1 MAAATDPLPDLLIAI
16 PAVILLC
23 KVGARLVRG
32 AGQPPVVG
40 EIAVGLLL
48 GPSFLGWLWPGAQA
62 WLFPPSSLPYLG
74 LLGNLGLLIFMFLVG
89 HEIQLGSLKAQ
100 SGTAALVSMVSVA
113 LPLGL
118 GTLLALGMYDS
129 FAPEGVDQL
138 PFVLFIAVAMSITA
152 FPVMARILA
161 DRGMYRT
168 RVGVL
173 ALACAAFDDV
183 TAWCLLAA
191 VVAVSAAGSPM
202 EAVTT
207 ALFAIGFALFMFGVL
222 RPVLARLTARAE
234 RTSTDS
240 LVLVLLFSGL
250 CLSALATDL
259 IGVHALF
266 GAFIFGA
273 VTPRGSRVIEFQ
285 AARLRAFSVPVLL
298 PLFFVTTGLRADVS
312 LLAADPVQW
321 LWAGAVLAV
330 AVLAKWGGGTGAAR
344 LSGQSWRDAMSI
356 GALMNC
362 RGLTELIVLNVGL
375 GLGVIGQDLFTILV
389 LMALITTA
397 ATSPALNLIRKGM
410 PEEEPEV
417 ERRPA
422 DEAADDLRQPDVSR
436 QSGGSPDAVGAR
448 AGGAGPA
455 S

>member
-1 MAAATDPLPDLLIAI
+1 MAIAAAAAAATDPLPDLLIAV

-23 KVGARLVRG
+23 ALGARLVRR
-32 AGQPPVVG
+32 AGQPAVVG

-48 GPSFLGWLWPGAQA
+48 GPSFLGWLWPGAQE
-62 WLFPPSSLPYLG
+62 WLLPASCLPYLG

-89 HEIQLGSLKAQ
+89 QELRIGSLRAQ
-100 SGTAALVSMVSVA
+100 SSTAAAVSMTSIA

-129 FAPEGVDQL
+129 FAPEGVERL

-152 FPVMARILA
+152 FPVMARILV

-168 RVGVL
+168 PVGVL

-191 VVAVSAAGSPM
+191 VVAVSSAGSPM

-207 ALFAIGFALFMFGVL
+207 ALSAVGFAFFMVAVV

-234 RTSTDS
+234 RVSTDGM
-240 LVLVLLFSGL
+240 VLVLLFSGL

-266 GAFIFGA
+266 GAFLFGA
-273 VTPRGSRVIEFQ
+273 VTPRGSRVVEVQ
-285 AARLRAFSVPVLL
+285 TSRLRAFAVPVLL
-298 PLFFVTTGLRADVS
+298 PLFFVTTGLRADVG

-321 LWAGAVLAV
+321 LWAGAVLVV

-344 LSGQSWRDAMSI
+344 LAGRSWRDAMSI

-397 ATSPALNLIRKGM
+397 ATSPALDRIRKGM
-410 PEEEPEV
+410 PEEALEGEEGQVGEPVDGEW
-417 ERRPA
+417 RP
-422 DEAADDLRQPDVSR
+422 DGVQ
-436 QSGGSPDAVGAR
+436 GTVGAR
-448 AGGAGPA
+448 AGGARPA
-455 S
+455 P

>member
-1 MAAATDPLPDLLIAI
+1 MAAPADPLPDLLIAI
-16 PAVILLC
+16 PVVILLC
-23 KVGARLVRG
+23 KAGARLVRG

-48 GPSFLGWLWPGAQA
+48 GPSFLGWLWPEAQA
-62 WLFPPSSLPYLG
+62 WLFPPASLPYLG

-89 HEIQLGSLKAQ
+89 HELQLGSLRSQ
-100 SGTAALVSMVSVA
+100 TRTAAVVSLVSIA

-118 GTLLALGMYDS
+118 GTLLALGMYGA
-129 FAPEGVDQL
+129 FAPEGVERL

-152 FPVMARILA
+152 FPVMARILS

-183 TAWCLLAA
+183 AAWCLLAA
-191 VVAVSAAGSPM
+191 VVAVSTAGSPM

-207 ALFAIGFALFMFGVL
+207 ALSAVAFCLFMVVAV
-222 RPVLARLTARAE
+222 RPLLARLTDRAG

-266 GAFIFGA
+266 GAFLFGA
-273 VTPRGSRVIEFQ
+273 VTPRGSRVIEHQ
-285 AARLRAFSVPVLL
+285 TARLRAFAVPVLL
-298 PLFFVTTGLRADVS
+298 PLFFVTTGLRADVG
-312 LLAADPVQW
+312 LLATDPVQW

-356 GALMNC
+356 GTLMNC

-397 ATSPALNLIRKGM
+397 VTSPVLNRLRKGM
-410 PEEEPEV
+410 PEEEP
-417 ERRPA
+417 PA
-422 DEAADDLRQPDVSR
+422 GGRADGEGAEEAAAA
-436 QSGGSPDAVGAR
+436 GAVGAGA
-448 AGGAGPA
+448 AGGRIT

>member
-1 MAAATDPLPDLLIAI
+1 MAAAAAAAATDPLPDLLIAV

-23 KVGARLVRG
+23 ALGARLVRR

-48 GPSFLGWLWPGAQA
+48 GPSFLGWLLPGAQE
-62 WLFPPSSLPYLG
+62 WLLPASCLPY
-74 LLGNLGLLIFMFLVG
+74 LGLLIFMFLVG
-89 HEIQLGSLKAQ
+89 HELRIGSLRAQ
-100 SGTAALVSMVSVA
+100 SSTAAAVSMTSIA

-129 FAPEGVDQL
+129 FAPEGMERL
-138 PFVLFIAVAMSITA
+138 PFVLFIAVAMSTTA
-152 FPVMARILA
+152 FPVMARILV

-168 RVGVL
+168 PLDVP

-191 VVAVSAAGSPM
+191 VVAVSSAGSPM

-207 ALFAIGFALFMFGVL
+207 ALSAVGFALFMVAVV
-222 RPVLARLTARAE
+222 RPVPARLTARAE
-234 RTSTDS
+234 RVSTDGM
-240 LVLVLLFSGL
+240 VLVVLFSGL

-266 GAFIFGA
+266 GAFLFGA
-273 VTPRGSRVIEFQ
+273 VTPRGSRVIEVQ
-285 AARLRAFSVPVLL
+285 TARLRAFAVPVLL
-298 PLFFVTTGLRADVS
+298 PLFFVTTGLRADVG
-312 LLAADPVQW
+312 LPAADPVQW

-330 AVLAKWGGGTGAAR
+330 AVPAKWGGGTGAAR
-344 LSGQSWRDAMSI
+344 LAGRSWRDAMSI

-397 ATSPALNLIRKGM
+397 ATSPALDRIRKGM
-410 PEEEPEV
+410 PEEALEG
-417 ERRPA
+417 ERRP
-422 DEAADDLRQPDVSR
+422 DGVQ
-436 QSGGSPDAVGAR
+436 GTVGAR
-448 AGGAGPA
+448 AGGARPA
-455 S
+455 P

>member
-1 MAAATDPLPDLLIAI
+1 MAAVSDPLPDLLIAI
-16 PAVILLC
+16 PVVIMLC
-23 KVGARLVRG
+23 RIGARVVRG

-62 WLFPPSSLPYLG
+62 WLFPPPSLPYLG

-89 HEIQLGSLKAQ
+89 HEIQLSALRAQ
-100 SGTAALVSMVSVA
+100 GGTAALVSMVSVA

-129 FAPEGVDQL
+129 FAPEGVDRL
-138 PFVLFIAVAMSITA
+138 PFVLFIAVAISITA

-191 VVAVSAAGSPM
+191 VVAVSSAGSPT

-207 ALFAIGFALFMFGVL
+207 ALLAVGFSLFMVGVL
-222 RPVLARLTARAE
+222 RPVLARLAVRAE
-234 RTSTDS
+234 RTAGDS

-266 GAFIFGA
+266 GAFVFGA
-273 VTPRGSRVIEFQ
+273 VTPRGSRVIEYQ
-285 AARLRAFSVPVLL
+285 AARLRAFAVPVLL

-375 GLGVIGQDLFTILV
+375 GLGVLGQDLFTILV

-397 ATSPALNLIRKGM
+397 ATSPALNRIRKGM
-410 PEEEPEV
+410 PEEEPEAGERPVDEPV
-417 ERRPA
+417 EGA
-422 DEAADDLRQPDVSR
+422 GQPD
-436 QSGGSPDAVGAR
+436 GTPDAVGVRA
-448 AGGAGPA
+448 AGGSTA